1 MTIKIVICQT
11 REREVENVNDDAKK
25 WATKMYSYFIDDLDF
40 FELILDLENGEIKR
54 FLKKEK
60 VFQIKN
66 FPRDDNKV
74 DRFFKT
80 CRVTLKILVGVFS
93 VYLSSELF
101 SMNT

>member
-1 MTIKIVICQT
+1 MAIKIVMCQT
-11 REREVENVNDDAKK
+11 REREVENVSDDAKN
-25 WATKMYSYFIDDLDF
+25 WAPKSNVFVFYWWFGF
-40 FELILDLENGEIKR
+40 FESGEIKR

-66 FPRDDNKV
+66 FLRDDNKV
-74 DRFFKT
+74 NRFFKT
-80 CRVTLKILVGVFS
+80 CRVTFKILVGVFS